1 VGAQGG
7 DDDDDDELDEDAGK
21 PYNDRQAVNRRLQQ
35 EAERNMRLKHV
46 EAMHAQALAE
56 DPTIFDYDTAHDLI
70 KEQAAAQGPAA
81 AFTGGS
87 SASKAKEPAKVRGA
101 TPPSARNGATGAHAR
116 RRRPVRWRGPSQP
129 KYIGAL
135 MEMAAERKRDQ
146 ERVMIRK
153 LQREREK
160 EGDEFKDK
168 EQFVTAAYVDAA
180 GGPSVSGL
188 EGEASNRGRGG
199 GTHPVG

>member
-1 VGAQGG
+1 
-7 DDDDDDELDEDAGK
+7 
-21 PYNDRQAVNRRLQQ
+21 
-35 EAERNMRLKHV
+35 MRLKHV

-70 KEQAAAQGPAA
+70 KEQAVAQGPAA
-81 AFTGGS
+81 AFTGGR
-87 SASKAKEPAKVRGA
+87 SASKAKEPAKVWDMTSRRCGM
-101 TPPSARNGATGAHAR
+101 TTGALTRAA
-116 RRRPVRWRGPSQP
+116 VACALAGSSQP

-135 MEMAAERKRDQ
+135 MEMAAERKREQ

-168 EQFVTAAYVDAA
+168 EQFVTAAYVA
-180 GGPSVSGL
+180 PW
-188 EGEASNRGRGG
+188 
-199 GTHPVG
+199 